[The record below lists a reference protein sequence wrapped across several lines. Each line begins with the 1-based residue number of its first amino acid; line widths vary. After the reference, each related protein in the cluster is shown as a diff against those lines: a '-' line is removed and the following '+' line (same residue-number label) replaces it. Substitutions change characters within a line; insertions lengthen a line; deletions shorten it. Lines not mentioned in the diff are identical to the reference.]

1 MTVTEDAA
9 AFVREHREHGQLL
22 GDATEPME
30 NGYQV
35 TISCPCGAVFIRWV
49 TPDDAAIDLAALVRL
64 N

>member
-1 MTVTEDAA
+1 MTEDVQ
-9 AFVREHREHGQLL
+9 AFISEHRKHGQLV

-49 TPDDAAIDLAALVRL
+49 TQDDAAIDLARLMRL